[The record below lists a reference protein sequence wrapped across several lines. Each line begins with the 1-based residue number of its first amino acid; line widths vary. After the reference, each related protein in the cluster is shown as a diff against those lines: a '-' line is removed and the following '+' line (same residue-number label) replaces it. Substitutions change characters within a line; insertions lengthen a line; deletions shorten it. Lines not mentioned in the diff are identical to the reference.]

1 MYFLYVKV
9 PLQGEFAFRQ
19 DRLHEAVDAALTGQ
33 GAGALVSWGS
43 SLDELGERGHRAP
56 KYHRLDLEASDPTV
70 AREALRGVLS
80 GLDVPLGTEIHFTLD
95 GSAQQ
100 EVLGASG
107 WSPPRPNPAL
117 PRART

>member
-56 KYHRLDLEASDPTV
+56 KYHRLDLCERRS
-70 AREALRGVLS
+70 
-80 GLDVPLGTEIHFTLD
+80 
-95 GSAQQ
+95 GSA
-100 EVLGASG
+100 VI
-107 WSPPRPNPAL
+107 R
-117 PRART
+117 R